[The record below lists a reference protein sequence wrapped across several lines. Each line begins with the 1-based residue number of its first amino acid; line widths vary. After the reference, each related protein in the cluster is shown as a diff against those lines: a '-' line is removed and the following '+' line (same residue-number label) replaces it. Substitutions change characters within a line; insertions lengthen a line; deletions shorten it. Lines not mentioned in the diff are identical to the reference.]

1 MFTAPPVEAD
11 RRLSPVVA
19 VGMRHTAGGV
29 PGTAPGRVLTGR
41 EAPRGWEEAP
51 AGSGTLDLTKLDL
64 TKLDLTKL
72 DLTWTEWNLLGTAL
86 VETGS
91 RGLSIGSQLVRP
103 KVAEPVWL
111 REGTAPS
118 RRC

>member
-29 PGTAPGRVLTGR
+29 PGTAPGRVLWTGR
-41 EAPRGWEEAP
+41 EAP

-64 TKLDLTKL
+64 TKLDLT
-72 DLTWTEWNLLGTAL
+72 WTEWSLL

-91 RGLSIGSQLVRP
+91 RGLSIGSQWALKWARP